1 MKTDKSEKCAT
12 VALVVDDEI
21 QMRRLLRMVLEGDG
35 YRVFEADDGAGGLR
49 EAALRRPDVVVLDL
63 GLPDM
68 PGNDVLRRLREWS
81 STPVL
86 ILSVREDP
94 GDKIAALDLGADDYV
109 TKPFESG
116 ELLARLRALQRR
128 GHTGEES
135 PVIVAG
141 SLLVDLASHRAA
153 VSGKEVRLTPTE
165 FALLAI
171 LARHAGRVV
180 TQRQI
185 LREVWGPQAEER
197 GQYTR
202 VYMTHLRRK
211 LADAGLD
218 SERIRTEPGIGY
230 RLLADAPGAKASRD
244 AE

>member
-1 MKTDKSEKCAT
+1 MKTTSRTKPAAAT
-12 VALVVDDEI
+12 ALVVDDEV
-21 QMRRLLRMVLEGDG
+21 QMRRLLRLVLEGAG
-35 YRVFEADDGAGGLR
+35 YRVVEAVDGASGLR
-49 EAALRRPDVVVLDL
+49 EAAQFRPDVILLDL
-63 GLPDM
+63 GLPDQD
-68 PGNDVLRRLREWS
+68 GAEVLRQLRAWS
-81 STPVL
+81 ATPVL

-94 GDKIAALDLGADDYV
+94 AEKVEALDLGADDYV

-128 GHTGEES
+128 GHSGEAA

-141 SLLVDLASHRAA
+141 PLVVDLAARL
-153 VSGKEVRLTPTE
+153 VRVREREVRLTPTE
-165 FALLAI
+165 FALLAL

-202 VYMTHLRRK
+202 VYMTHLRKK
-211 LADAGLD
+211 LAGAGLAE
-218 SERIRTEPGIGY
+218 ERIRTEPGIGY
-230 RLLADAPGAKASRD
+230 RLLGDA
-244 AE
+244 

>member
-1 MKTDKSEKCAT
+1 MTMKTSRPGKSAAA
-12 VALVVDDEI
+12 VLVIDDEV
-21 QMRRLLRMVLEGDG
+21 QMRRLLRMVLEGAG
-35 YRVFEADDGAGGLR
+35 YRVWEAADGAEGLR
-49 EAALRRPDVVVLDL
+49 EAALRRPDVTVLDL

-68 PGNDVLRRLREWS
+68 PGNDVLRKLREWS
-81 STPVL
+81 SAPVL

-94 GDKIAALDLGADDYV
+94 ADKIAALDLGADDYV

-135 PVIVAG
+135 PAIVVG
-141 SLLVDLASHRAA
+141 PLHVDLASHRAA
-153 VSGKEVRLTPTE
+153 VRGTEVRLTPTE
-165 FALLAI
+165 FALLAM

-211 LADAGLD
+211 LTAAGLTGD
-218 SERIRTEPGIGY
+218 QIRTEPGIGY
-230 RLLADAPGAKASRD
+230 RLVVDH
-244 AE
+244 

>member
-1 MKTDKSEKCAT
+1 MKTTSRTKPAAAT
-12 VALVVDDEI
+12 ALVVDDEV
-21 QMRRLLRMVLEGDG
+21 QMRRLLRIVLEGAG
-35 YRVFEADDGAGGLR
+35 YRVVEAVDGASGLR
-49 EAALRRPDVVVLDL
+49 EAAQFRPDVILLDL
-63 GLPDM
+63 GLPDQD
-68 PGNDVLRRLREWS
+68 GAEVLRQLRAWS
-81 STPVL
+81 ATPVL

-94 GDKIAALDLGADDYV
+94 AEKVEALDLGADDYV

-128 GHTGEES
+128 GHSGEAA

-141 SLLVDLASHRAA
+141 PLVVDLAARL
-153 VSGKEVRLTPTE
+153 VRVREREVRLTPTE
-165 FALLAI
+165 FALLAL

-202 VYMTHLRRK
+202 VYMTHLRKK
-211 LADAGLD
+211 LAGAGLAE
-218 SERIRTEPGIGY
+218 ERIRTEPGIGY
-230 RLLADAPGAKASRD
+230 RLLGDA
-244 AE
+244 